1 MKIAIV
7 GAGFFGLT
15 LGLILS
21 KKHKVEIFEKKKSIM
36 HGASCANQFRF
47 HLGYHYPRSQKTVK
61 EINKSKDL
69 FISYFGSNIF
79 GKTSNY
85 YLVAKESKV
94 KFNKYKRFLKK
105 NNLPKLYATGSYY
118 YLLIKVFKLKDMNL
132 KLFLIYLRFYFFLP
146 FNLIRKIIKIF
157 F

>member
-1 MKIAIV
+1 MGNLCIKTENSYDSPKIRK
-7 GAGFFGLT
+7 LPPY
-15 LGLILS
+15 
-21 KKHKVEIFEKKKSIM
+21 FEDK
-36 HGASCANQFRF
+36 
-47 HLGYHYPRSQKTVK
+47 
-61 EINKSKDL
+61 
-69 FISYFGSNIF
+69 NI
-79 GKTSNY
+79 Y
-85 YLVAKESKV
+85 V
-94 KFNKYKRFLKK
+94 KRFLKK